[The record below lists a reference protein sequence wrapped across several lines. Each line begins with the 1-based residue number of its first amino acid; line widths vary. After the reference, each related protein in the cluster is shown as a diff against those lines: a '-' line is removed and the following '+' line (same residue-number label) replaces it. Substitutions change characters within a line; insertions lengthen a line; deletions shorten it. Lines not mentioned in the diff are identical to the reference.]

1 MLRIVISSKIRT
13 SDGGYASVGAE
24 VHFCIKDAALSRT
37 AVQDLNHSL
46 RMLAQTTLV
55 NSLASRKLIEVQHD
69 RKFIN
74 KQVQVTHLYSIAKQE
89 DYSF

>member
-1 MLRIVISSKIRT
+1 MKSIYLLIVIFSKIHT

-24 VHFCIKDAALSRT
+24 VQFCIKDTVLSKT
-37 AVQDLNHSL
+37 SVQDLNHSL

-55 NSLASRKLIEVQHD
+55 SSLASRKLIEVQHD

-74 KQVQVTHLYSIAKQE
+74 KQVQVVTHFYLIIK
-89 DYSF
+89 